1 MFIVDFVETEEGEIL
16 ENIRRPDPSPEV
28 EEIPVTMA
36 TRTTMTS
43 VNAESHPSWWIQD
56 FLYSTLGIGPKNR
69 KPSDRKNSAQLGA
82 ADDPA
87 VCGSSGQIQLWQF
100 LLELLADPA
109 NAAWITWEGQQ
120 GEFKL
125 IDPDEVARRW
135 GHRKAKPNMNYDKLS
150 RALRF
155 PFHLHFIYIP
165 FKFHSF
171 IEFFN
176 FSNFFG
182 RMAEW
187 SALQTVKR
195 GDSSSIPA
203 KVKNFF
209 QVIKSLEQYI
219 GCLLNEIKFFLI
231 KFCFQ
236 TN

>member
-155 PFHLHFIYIP
+155 PFHLHFIYIS
-165 FKFHSF
+165 FTFHLNF
-171 IEFFN
+171 IHLYN
-176 FSNFFG
+176 FSIFQFFWPDG
-182 RMAEW
+182 RVV
-187 SALQTVKR
+187 SAANGQAR
-195 GDSSSIPA
+195 GLEFDSSQS
-203 KVKNFF
+203 
-209 QVIKSLEQYI
+209 Q
-219 GCLLNEIKFFLI
+219 KFFPS
-231 KFCFQ
+231 
-236 TN
+236 N